1 MLGYKEPLTSMSKM
15 IGYKKPLG
23 PSMIGHKSPAMS
35 HLPQRYNANKE
46 LEQNKKMGGLERSK
60 RREGS
65 TLGMYA

>member
-1 MLGYKEPLTSMSKM
+1 MLGYKAPLTSMSKM

-23 PSMIGHKSPAMS
+23 FAMIGHKSPVMED
-35 HLPQRYNANKE
+35 LPKRYNANKE
-46 LEQNKKMGGLERSK
+46 LEQNKKQGGLERSK